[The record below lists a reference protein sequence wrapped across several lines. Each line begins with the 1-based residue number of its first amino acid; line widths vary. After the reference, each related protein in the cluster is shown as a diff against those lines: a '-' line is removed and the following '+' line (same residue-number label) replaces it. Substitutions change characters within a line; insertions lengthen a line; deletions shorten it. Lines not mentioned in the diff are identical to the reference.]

1 MSERLKAPRDG
12 SEIGRETAYTEAK
25 RRSNEKGLGGN
36 QGCRSVTRRAAHWLK
51 ALVARRA
58 RCRRLA
64 LAVMYSD
71 EHRWLVCGS
80 KVLFG
85 SPPTSV
91 ASGDGSV

>member
-36 QGCRSVTRRAAHWLK
+36 QG
-51 ALVARRA
+51 RRA